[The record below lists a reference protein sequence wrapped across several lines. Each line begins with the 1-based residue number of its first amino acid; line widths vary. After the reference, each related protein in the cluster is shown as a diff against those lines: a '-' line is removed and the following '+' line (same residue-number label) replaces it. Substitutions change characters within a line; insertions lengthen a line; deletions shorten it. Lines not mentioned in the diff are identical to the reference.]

1 MNGNKVSH
9 SNIKS
14 PKRAKPN
21 IQNKRVF
28 DVETGRWVR
37 LKVTAKGLKVLNK
50 KCRAVAPARARRH
63 RQGQRRS
70 APRARVGAR
79 HLRRRGRLPPR
90 PLARRQ
96 RLPK

>member
-1 MNGNKVSH
+1 MAVCAITGKRWMNGSKVSH

-37 LKVTAKGLKVLNK
+37 LKVSAKGLKVLNK
-50 KCRAVAPARARRH
+50 KGLADVI
-63 RQGQRRS
+63 
-70 APRARVGAR
+70 
-79 HLRRRGRLPPR
+79 RGR
-90 PLARRQ
+90 
-96 RLPK
+96 

>member
-1 MNGNKVSH
+1 MAVCAITGKRWMNGNKVSH

-50 KCRAVAPARARRH
+50 KGLADV
-63 RQGQRRS
+63 
-70 APRARVGAR
+70 
-79 HLRRRGRLPPR
+79 LRGR
-90 PLARRQ
+90 
-96 RLPK
+96 

>member
-1 MNGNKVSH
+1 MAVCAITGKRWMNGSKVSH

-28 DVETGRWVR
+28 DVEAGRWVR

-50 KCRAVAPARARRH
+50 KGLADV
-63 RQGQRRS
+63 
-70 APRARVGAR
+70 
-79 HLRRRGRLPPR
+79 LRGR
-90 PLARRQ
+90 
-96 RLPK
+96 